1 MSTVDSQDPTQDP
14 EREQEPAEQPT
25 PVNPTSA
32 SLLGFLYWR
41 SMSGGEIVAAVEMS
55 VGHFWNVTRSQI
67 YRELQ
72 ALSSAGLVELGEVGP
87 RRRAPYS
94 ITDRGREAFLA
105 WLEIDP
111 GPDVMRSPFLIK
123 FFFGALLSEE
133 TLRRFVGKVRPL
145 HEEALEYY
153 RNLLPAIVRTDP
165 APAHV
170 VRLAIIYEE
179 GMLNWLDA
187 IPWGKLA
194 AEDLDPEEPE
204 EPEAACEPQAA
215 SDLEPASELDSIPA
229 PDRT

>member
-1 MSTVDSQDPTQDP
+1 
-14 EREQEPAEQPT
+14 
-25 PVNPTSA
+25 
-32 SLLGFLYWR
+32 
-41 SMSGGEIVAAVEMS
+41 MSGGEIVSAVEAS

-72 ALSSAGLVELGEVGP
+72 ALAGAGLVELGEVGP
-87 RRRAPYS
+87 RRRAPYA
-94 ITDRGREAFLA
+94 ITDKGREAFLA

-111 GPDVMRSPFLIK
+111 GPDVIRSPFLLK

-133 TLRRFVGKVRPL
+133 TLRRFVGKVRPR
-145 HEEALEYY
+145 HEEALDYY
-153 RNLLPAIVRTDP
+153 RNLLPVIVRSDP

-170 VRLAIIYEE
+170 VRFAITFEE

-204 EPEAACEPQAA
+204 PEPEPETEPETEAE
-215 SDLEPASELDSIPA
+215 SKPEPGSS
-229 PDRT
+229 

>member
-1 MSTVDSQDPTQDP
+1 MSTVDSQDPIQEP
-14 EREQEPAEQPT
+14 MPEPAEQPT
-25 PVNPTSA
+25 PINPTSA
-32 SLLGFLYWR
+32 SLLGFLYWQ
-41 SMSGGEIVAAVEMS
+41 SMSGGEIVAAVEAS

-72 ALSSAGLVELGEVGP
+72 ALAGSGLVELGEVGP
-87 RRRAPYS
+87 RRRAPYA

-111 GPDVMRSPFLIK
+111 GPDVMRSPFLLK

-133 TLRRFVGKVRPL
+133 TLRRFVGKVRPR

-153 RNLLPAIVRTDP
+153 RKLLPTIVRTDP

-170 VRLAIIYEE
+170 VRLAITYEE

-204 EPEAACEPQAA
+204 PDLETEPEPEAEPQ
-215 SDLEPASELDSIPA
+215 SGPQPE

>member
-1 MSTVDSQDPTQDP
+1 MSTVTSATDL
-14 EREQEPAEQPT
+14 
-25 PVNPTSA
+25 NPTA
-32 SLLGFLYWR
+32 GSLLGFLQMGPMTGWDLDAWVR
-41 SMSGGEIVAAVEMS
+41 ISIGN
-55 VGHFWNVTRSQI
+55 FWNITRSQI

-72 ALSSAGLVELGEVGP
+72 ALASSGLVELGEVGP
-87 RRRAPYS
+87 RRRAPYA

-111 GPDVMRSPFLIK
+111 GPDVMRSPFLLK
-123 FFFGALLSEE
+123 FFFAPLLPEE
-133 TLRRFVGKVRPL
+133 TLRRFIGIVRPR
-145 HEEALEYY
+145 HEEALAYY
-153 RNLLPAIVRTDP
+153 RNLLPAIVRSDP

-170 VRLAIIYEE
+170 VRLAIIYQE

-204 EPEAACEPQAA
+204 PDLETEPEPEPQ
-215 SDLEPASELDSIPA
+215 SEPQPE